1 MSTKRTQKVVRVQT
15 GVRLE
20 KRIFGVLKAVADLHG
35 ISLGDLIEGL
45 ALHAFEGKVPFTP
58 DTRKKIGS
66 LREAFGL
73 DLRAE
78 HSHMLQEKEK
88 KAK

>member
-1 MSTKRTQKVVRVQT
+1 MTKRAKQSVVRVQT
-15 GVRLE
+15 GVRIE
-20 KRIFGVLKAVADLHG
+20 ERIFGVLKAVADLHG

-45 ALHAFEGKVPFTP
+45 ALHAFEGKTPFSP
-58 DTRKKIGS
+58 ETRKKIAS

-78 HSHMLQEKEK
+78 DSHMLKEK
-88 KAK
+88 KGK

>member
-1 MSTKRTQKVVRVQT
+1 MTTKRTHKVVRVQT

-35 ISLGDLIEGL
+35 VSLGDLIEGL
-45 ALHAFEGKVPFTP
+45 ALHAFDGKTPFGP
-58 DTRKKIGS
+58 DTRKKITS

-78 HSHMLQEKEK
+78 DSHMLKEK
-88 KAK
+88 K

>member
-1 MSTKRTQKVVRVQT
+1 MATTKKARRTVERVQT
-15 GVRLE
+15 GVRME

-35 ISLGDLIEGL
+35 ISLGDLLEGL
-45 ALHAFEGKVPFTP
+45 ALHAFDGKVPFGP
-58 DTRKKIGS
+58 DSRKKIAA

-78 HSHMLQEKEK
+78 DSHLLREKIK
-88 KAK
+88 